1 LSEKEAESVLPAGVV
16 IALNTAQ
23 TQEEMQAVIT
33 GLRAYNAS
41 KAGTAEYAEWGV
53 YVRDSGGA
61 IKGGLLAETGRGW
74 LHISILWLDESLRG
88 QGLGT
93 RLMEIAETEARQRDC
108 HHVYLDTFDYQARPF
123 YESLGYTV
131 FGTLEDYPLGHQ
143 RFFLQKRL

>member
-1 LSEKEAESVLPAGVV
+1 MSEGETESKTHADYV

-23 TQEEMQAVIT
+23 TEAEIQAVAS

-41 KAGTAEYAEWGV
+41 KAGPAEYENWGL
-53 YVRDSGGA
+53 YVRDNDGN

-74 LHISILWLDESLRG
+74 LHISILWLDESLHG

-93 RLMEIAETEARQRDC
+93 QLMGRAEEEARKRGC

-123 YESLGYTV
+123 YDVLGYTV
-131 FGTLEDYPLGHQ
+131 FGTLDDYPLGHQ
-143 RFFLQKRL
+143 RFYLQKKL

>member
-1 LSEKEAESVLPAGVV
+1 MSEQEAESKSLAGVV

-23 TQEEMQAVIT
+23 TQEEIQAVMAGI
-33 GLRAYNAS
+33 RAYNAS
-41 KAGTAEYAEWGV
+41 KAGAAEYEEWGL
-53 YVRDSGGA
+53 YVRDAEGQ

-93 RLMEIAETEARQRDC
+93 QLMETAEAEARKRGC

-123 YESLGYTV
+123 YERLGYAV
-131 FGTLEDYPLGHQ
+131 FGTLDDYPLGHQ
-143 RFFLQKRL
+143 RFYLQKKL

>member
-1 LSEKEAESVLPAGVV
+1 MSEPEAESKAQVEYS

-23 TQEEMQAVIT
+23 TQEEIEAVVS

-41 KAGTAEYAEWGV
+41 KAGAAEYEEWGL
-53 YVRDSGGA
+53 YARDAEGQ

-93 RLMEIAETEARQRDC
+93 QLMETAEAEARKRGC

-123 YESLGYTV
+123 YERLGYTV
-131 FGTLEDYPLGHQ
+131 FGTLDDYPLGHQ
-143 RFFLQKRL
+143 RFYLQKKL